1 MGMATRSWDDFE
13 AIRVWSE
20 SGARAELGSLVSDMG
35 QGFMISYVQGQSWGQ
50 GERNMG
56 ALKLSVAARPF
67 S

>member
-1 MGMATRSWDDFE
+1 M
-13 AIRVWSE
+13 WSE